1 MAVTDPIADY
11 LTRIR
16 NGYMAEKRWI
26 DVPASNTKKR
36 ISLVLKHEGYIQ
48 DFVIIRDNKQ
58 DLIRVYLKYYEE
70 NKPVIRGLERVSK
83 PGRRIYSKSD
93 DIPRT
98 LNGLGI
104 TLVST
109 SEGIVTDKVA
119 KKMNI
124 GGEVICKVW

>member
-36 ISLVLKHEGYIQ
+36 ISLVLKHEGYIK
-48 DFVIIRDNKQ
+48 DFVIIKDNKQ
-58 DLIRVYLKYYEE
+58 DLIRIYLKYYKEDV
-70 NKPVIRGLERVSK
+70 PVIKGLKRVSK
-83 PGRRIYSKSD
+83 PGRRIYSRAQ

-98 LNGLGI
+98 LNGLGV

-109 SEGIVTDKVA
+109 SEGVLADKVA
-119 KKMNI
+119 KKMNV
-124 GGEVICKVW
+124 GGEVLCKVW

>member
-58 DLIRVYLKYYEE
+58 DLIRIYLKYYEE
-70 NKPVIRGLERVSK
+70 DKPVIKGLERVSK
-83 PGRRIYSKSD
+83 PGRRIYAKAT

-109 SEGIVTDKVA
+109 SEGVVTDKIA
-119 KKMNI
+119 KKLNV
-124 GGEVICKVW
+124 GGEILCKVW

>member
-16 NGYMAEKRWI
+16 NGYMAEKRWV

-36 ISLVLKHEGYIQ
+36 ISLVLKHEGYIK
-48 DFVIIRDNKQ
+48 DFVIIKDNKQ
-58 DLIRVYLKYYEE
+58 DLIRIYLKYY
-70 NKPVIRGLERVSK
+70 KADVPVIKGLKRVSK
-83 PGRRIYSKSD
+83 PGKRIYSRAQ

-109 SEGIVTDKVA
+109 SEGVLTDKVA
-119 KKMNI
+119 KKMNA
-124 GGEVICKVW
+124 GGEVLCKVW

>member
-36 ISLVLKHEGYIQ
+36 ISLVLKHEGYIK
-48 DFVIIRDNKQ
+48 DFVIIKDNKQ
-58 DLIRVYLKYYEE
+58 DLIRIYLKYYKEDV
-70 NKPVIRGLERVSK
+70 PVIKGLKRVSK
-83 PGRRIYSKSD
+83 PGRRIYSRAQ

-98 LNGLGI
+98 LNGLGV

-109 SEGIVTDKVA
+109 SEGVLTDKVA
-119 KKMNI
+119 KKMNV
-124 GGEVICKVW
+124 GGEVLCKVW

>member
-16 NGYMAEKRWI
+16 NGYMAEKRWVDI
-26 DVPASNTKKR
+26 PASNTKKR
-36 ISLVLKHEGYIQ
+36 MSLVLKREGYIK
-48 DFVIIRDNKQ
+48 DFVIIKDNKQ
-58 DLIRVYLKYYEE
+58 GLIRVFLKYYDE
-70 NKPVIRGLERVSK
+70 NVPVIKGLERVSK
-83 PGRRIYSKSD
+83 PGRRIYAKSD

-109 SEGIVTDKVA
+109 SEGILTDKLA
-119 KKMNI
+119 QKMNV
-124 GGEVICKVW
+124 GGEVLCKVW

>member
-16 NGYMAEKRWI
+16 NGYMAEKRWV
-26 DVPASNTKKR
+26 DVQASNTKKR
-36 ISLVLKHEGYIQ
+36 ISLVLKHEGYIK
-48 DFVIIRDNKQ
+48 DFVIIKDNKQ
-58 DLIRVYLKYYEE
+58 DLIRIYLKYY
-70 NKPVIRGLERVSK
+70 KADVPVIKGLKRVSK
-83 PGRRIYSKSD
+83 PGKRIYSRAQ

-109 SEGIVTDKVA
+109 SEGVLTDKVA
-119 KKMNI
+119 KKMNA
-124 GGEVICKVW
+124 GGEVLCKVW

>member
-16 NGYMAEKRWI
+16 NGYMAEKRWVDI
-26 DVPASNTKKR
+26 PASNTKKR
-36 ISLVLKHEGYIQ
+36 MSLVLKHEGYIK
-48 DFVIIRDNKQ
+48 DFVIIKDNKQ
-58 DLIRVYLKYYEE
+58 GLIRVFLKYYDE
-70 NKPVIRGLERVSK
+70 NVPVIKGLERVSK
-83 PGRRIYSKSD
+83 PGRRIYAKAD

-109 SEGIVTDKVA
+109 SEGILTDKLA
-119 KKMNI
+119 QKMNV
-124 GGEVICKVW
+124 GGEVLCKVW

>member
-26 DVPASNTKKR
+26 DVPASNMKKR

>member
-26 DVPASNTKKR
+26 DIPASNTKKR
-36 ISLVLKHEGYIQ
+36 ISLVLKHEGYIK
-48 DFVIIRDNKQ
+48 DFVIIKDNKQ
-58 DLIRVYLKYYEE
+58 DLIRIYLKYYKEDV
-70 NKPVIRGLERVSK
+70 PVIKGLKRVSK
-83 PGRRIYSKSD
+83 PGRRIYSRAP

-109 SEGIVTDKVA
+109 SEGVLTDKVA
-119 KKMNI
+119 KNMNV
-124 GGEVICKVW
+124 GGEVLCKVW